1 MLVQSGPK
9 IILRERPDI
18 GVSRNHP
25 MARFFRFTFINP
37 VFWFGA
43 VLTLIAVLTGCELNQ
58 PEPQY
63 YSAETT
69 TKAYPDV
76 LAELEVAITERNF
89 RITGHNKIGSVIR
102 ERENAAFPD
111 YDTLQ
116 FCNLTQ
122 ARVMLEMSPASVAW
136 MPCNVAVRSEGGKV
150 IVTTHLLPTD
160 STDPRL
166 NDFARKMNEEL
177 KAIVDFAAGN

>member
-1 MLVQSGPK
+1 MKL
-9 IILRERPDI
+9 
-18 GVSRNHP
+18 
-25 MARFFRFTFINP
+25 TFNNP
-37 VFWFGA
+37 VLWFGA
-43 VLTLIAVLTGCELNQ
+43 VLTLFAVVPGCGFRD

-63 YSAETT
+63 YSAETA
-69 TKAYPDV
+69 TKAYADV

-102 ERENAAFPD
+102 ERENIAFPD

-160 STDPRL
+160 SRDPRL
-166 NDFARKMNEEL
+166 NEFARKMNEEL
-177 KAIVDFAAGN
+177 KAILQFAVEN

>member
-1 MLVQSGPK
+1 MSEPDTLKSAPK
-9 IILRERPDI
+9 TKCALWLFL
-18 GVSRNHP
+18 GCC
-25 MARFFRFTFINP
+25 ALL
-37 VFWFGA
+37 FG
-43 VLTLIAVLTGCELNQ
+43 CDPRQ

-63 YSAETT
+63 YSAETA
-69 TKAYPDV
+69 TKSYADV

-102 ERENAAFPD
+102 EREGIAFPD

-122 ARVMLEMSPASVAW
+122 ARVMLEMSPAGVAW

-160 STDPRL
+160 SSDPRL
-166 NDFARKMNEEL
+166 NEFARNMNQEL
-177 KAIVDFAAGN
+177 KAIVHFAVEN